1 MRRHRSICK
10 RIILIAMVV
19 SLSGCMRPPQSDDA
33 ERLPPQSTASDPRG
47 FDPLELER
55 DRDVVP
61 ARYPREGQIGG
72 RKAVTDG
79 GGTDSAATLGST
91 APGSPLQPSD
101 SLNHQTFRIQI
112 FTAQTFGEARNASRV
127 AEEVFDQPV
136 YLDYEVP
143 YFKVRVGNFA
153 DRFSAE
159 SYQQKV
165 NAAGYTNS
173 WVVMVNLGVQQVTP
187 LYGNPQ
193 KAAGADSSTSQ
204 DSASHEII
212 KE

>member
-1 MRRHRSICK
+1 
-10 RIILIAMVV
+10 
-19 SLSGCMRPPQSDDA
+19 MRPPETADA
-33 ERLPPQSTASDPRG
+33 EHAKVQSPAADPRG

-61 ARYPREGQIGG
+61 VRYPREGAIGG
-72 RKAVTDG
+72 ARSALPDAQRPASAA
-79 GGTDSAATLGST
+79 DSALGG
-91 APGSPLQPSD
+91 AGSVPQPAD

-112 FTAQTFGEARNASRV
+112 FTAQTYGEARAASRV

-159 SYQQKV
+159 GYQQKV
-165 NAAGYTNS
+165 KTAGYANA
-173 WVVMVNLGVQQVTP
+173 WVVMVNIGVQQVAP
-187 LYGNPQ
+187 LYGLPPDTAQ
-193 KAAGADSSTSQ
+193 GESGAPQ
-204 DSASHEII
+204 DSGSHEII